1 MHETNRGGSILQ
13 PLLFMVGSIAL
24 IIYLVGALNTGNWL
38 WILPIQPTYQPSR
51 ILIRNKGNITEYR
64 PGDEGFAE
72 LENALNLALADFSN
86 LDLVPLG
93 LSDVTLQ
100 EYNESALVMEVFYP
114 RAIRFNTIVRM
125 RNINHLLIPI
135 EGRHAGLRYVF
146 PGSNGTWLS
155 GAFVMAD
162 DVPIF
167 DALRALGYID

>member
-1 MHETNRGGSILQ
+1 MIGA
-13 PLLFMVGSIAL
+13 IAL

-38 WILPIQPTYQPSR
+38 WVLPIQPTYQPSR
-51 ILIRNKGNITEYR
+51 IVIRDEGNITEYR

-72 LENALNLALADFSN
+72 LENALNSALADFSN

-125 RNINHLLIPI
+125 RNINNLLIPI

-167 DALRALGYID
+167 DALRTLGYID